1 MIKFVKD
8 CVWSFK
14 KRRQPK
20 NIVDYDKGDIV
31 SDISEKVEAEM
42 VDAGYAVYSKEDAAS
57 PKGAQTIDI
66 ETKDIQTKP
75 TRNSAKTSDDKK
87 SD

>member
-8 CVWSFK
+8 CVWSFR

-20 NIVDYDKGDIV
+20 NIVDYNKGDIV
-31 SDISEKVEAEM
+31 SDIFKAAEEEI
-42 VDAGYAVYSKEDAAS
+42 VNAGYAVYSDAEQ
-57 PKGAQTIDI
+57 GAQTVAI

-75 TRNSAKTSDDKK
+75 TRKPAKATDDKK